1 MLKRIVL
8 QMHKIINAIG
18 KNIRKMKM
26 ALEMIYKVVSVVSTL
41 TIFSGL
47 VIYIY
52 GHLVKNNQS
61 DNDLIMN
68 QITEEVNGEDIIG
81 INVADIHGFGNNSII
96 VTTSN
101 VNMVSYGEGYRNN
114 LVILDITENEVLHK
128 MEDLLGLKSSYKTT
142 FSYTILS
149 DDIGFYPITEYV
161 LDIIGDSTKEVIV
174 KYYVFGSTYAA
185 NGTAIYTYS
194 YKDSQYKLI
203 GTYPENRKIDLYEY
217 DNDGNYVMRRA
228 QLIETGF
235 KNDLVDEN
243 SAIKCYDKNDNRI
256 NLNHGKGNEHEYWI
270 RSSIFGCALVTVNMD
285 DRENNPTYINIYQPI
300 YDSQEENLKWNLVYS
315 EDVQGFNSYYT
326 EDDLVRV
333 LMDIMQCQVTLV
345 EMQ

>member
-1 MLKRIVL
+1 
-8 QMHKIINAIG
+8 MHEIINAIC
-18 KNIRKMKM
+18 KNIRKMKIV
-26 ALEMIYKVVSVVSTL
+26 LEMIYKVVSVVSTL

-47 VIYIY
+47 IIYIY

-61 DNDLIMN
+61 DNDLIMD

-101 VNMVSYGEGYRNN
+101 VDMVSYGEEYSNN
-114 LVILDITENEVLHK
+114 LVILDITENEVLRK
-128 MEDLLGLKSSYKTT
+128 MEDFLGLKSSYKTT

-149 DDIGFYPITEYV
+149 DDIRFYPITEYV
-161 LDIIGDSTKEVIV
+161 LDIIGDSTKEIIV
-174 KYYVFGSTYAA
+174 KYYVFGSTYVA

-194 YKDSQYKLI
+194 YNDSQYKLI
-203 GTYPENRKIDLYEY
+203 GTYPENRKVDLYEY
-217 DNDGNYVMRRA
+217 DDDGNYIGRRA
-228 QLIETGF
+228 QLIETDF
-235 KNDLVDEN
+235 NDDLVNGN
-243 SAIKCYDKNDNRI
+243 SIIKCYDKNDNRF

-270 RSSIFGCALVTVNMD
+270 RTSIHGCVLATVNID

-315 EDVQGFNSYYT
+315 EDMQGFDSYYM